1 MQPPSTKA
9 QSHLGQE
16 LRIGLVHGYAHRAV
30 IKNRMHKCVYVCAC
44 VRACM
49 RACVGVRGCVCVCV
63 VCVCCVCVCVCVV
76 CVCDQ
81 FR

>member
-16 LRIGLVHGYAHRAV
+16 LRIGLVHGYAHGAV
-30 IKNRMHKCVYVCAC
+30 IKNRMHKCVCAC
-44 VRACM
+44 VL
-49 RACVGVRGCVCVCV
+49 ACVRCVRGCVGAWVCV
-63 VCVCCVCVCVCVV
+63 HVCE